1 MANTYA
7 VITDAGVALQNRL
20 IAGET
25 LQITGVKAGAGSVPV
40 TDLRAQTELQDVK
53 QALSIV
59 NKQVSDQ
66 STVLMVQLTTVGLS
80 SGYNLQQLG
89 VYAKAQG
96 EDEEILF
103 AILQEEAPMPIP
115 SETEKPRY
123 AVTFYLEFILTN
135 DNTIEININPAAYV
149 TVDVYSSYEM
159 TSADADEICI

>member
-7 VITDAGVALQNRL
+7 VITDAGVALQNQL

-25 LQITGVKAGAGSVPV
+25 LQITGVKSGSGFVPV

-59 NKQVSDQ
+59 NIQTKEK

-80 SGYNLQQLG
+80 SGYDLQQLG

-96 EDEEILF
+96 DGEEILF
-103 AILQEEAPMPIP
+103 AILQEEDPMPIP

-135 DNTIEININPAAYV
+135 DNSVEVNINPAAYV
-149 TVDVYSSYEM
+149 TVDIYGSYEM
-159 TSADADEICI
+159 TEADADEICI

>member
-7 VITDAGVALQNRL
+7 VITDAGVALQNQL

-25 LQITGVKAGAGSVPV
+25 LQITGVKAGSGFVPV

-59 NKQVSDQ
+59 NKQANEQ
-66 STVLMVQLTTVGLS
+66 STVLMVELTTVGLS
-80 SGYNLQQLG
+80 SGYDLQQLG

-96 EDEEILF
+96 DDGEILF
-103 AILQEEAPMPIP
+103 AILQEEDPMPIP

-149 TVDVYSSYEM
+149 TVDIYDSYEM
-159 TSADADEICI
+159 AAADADEICI

>member
-7 VITDAGVALQNRL
+7 VITDAGVALQNQL

-25 LQITGVKAGAGSVPV
+25 LQITGVKAGSGFVPV

-59 NKQVSDQ
+59 NKQANEQ
-66 STVLMVQLTTVGLS
+66 STVLMVELTTVGLS
-80 SGYNLQQLG
+80 SGYDLQQLG

-96 EDEEILF
+96 DDGEILF
-103 AILQEEAPMPIP
+103 AILQEEDPMPIP

-123 AVTFYLEFILTN
+123 AVTFYLEFVLTN
-135 DNTIEININPAAYV
+135 DNTIEVNINPAAYV
-149 TVDVYSSYEM
+149 TVDIYDSYEL
-159 TSADADEICI
+159 TAADADEICI

>member
-40 TDLRAQTELQDVK
+40 TDLRAQTELQNVK

-135 DNTIEININPAAYV
+135 DNTIEVNINPAAYV
-149 TVDVYSSYEM
+149 TVDIYDSYEM
-159 TSADADEICI
+159 AAADADEICV

>member
-40 TDLRAQTELQDVK
+40 TDLRAQTELQNVK

-80 SGYNLQQLG
+80 SGYDLQQLG

-96 EDEEILF
+96 DDGEILF
-103 AILQEEAPMPIP
+103 AILQEEDPMPIP

-135 DNTIEININPAAYV
+135 DNTIEVNINPAAYV
-149 TVDVYSSYEM
+149 TVDIYGSYEM
-159 TSADADEICI
+159 TEADADEICI

>member
-135 DNTIEININPAAYV
+135 DNTIEVNINPAAYV
-149 TVDVYSSYEM
+149 TVDIYDSYEM
-159 TSADADEICI
+159 AAADADEICV

>member
-40 TDLRAQTELQDVK
+40 TDLRAQTELQNVK

-135 DNTIEININPAAYV
+135 DNTIEVNINPAAYV
-149 TVDVYSSYEM
+149 TVDIYDSYEM
-159 TSADADEICI
+159 AAADADEICI

>member
-25 LQITGVKAGAGSVPV
+25 LQITGVKSGSGSVPV

-59 NKQVSDQ
+59 NKQANEQ
-66 STVLMVQLTTVGLS
+66 STVLMVELTTVGLS
-80 SGYNLQQLG
+80 SGYDLQQLG

-96 EDEEILF
+96 DDKEILF
-103 AILQEEAPMPIP
+103 AILQEEDPMPIP

-123 AVTFYLEFILTN
+123 AVTFYLEFVLTN
-135 DNTIEININPAAYV
+135 DNTIEVNINPAAYV
-149 TVDVYSSYEM
+149 TVDIYDSYEL
-159 TSADADEICI
+159 TAADADEICI

>member
-7 VITDAGVALQNRL
+7 VITDAGVALQNQL

-25 LQITGVKAGAGSVPV
+25 LQITGVKAGSGFVPV
-40 TDLRAQTELQDVK
+40 TDLRAQTEVQDVK

-59 NKQVSDQ
+59 NKQVNEQ
-66 STVLMVQLTTVGLS
+66 STVLMVELTTVGLS
-80 SGYNLQQLG
+80 SGYDLQQLG

-96 EDEEILF
+96 DDGEILF
-103 AILQEEAPMPIP
+103 AILQEEDPMPIP

-149 TVDVYSSYEM
+149 TVDIYDSYEM
-159 TSADADEICI
+159 AAADADEICI

>member
-25 LQITGVKAGAGSVPV
+25 LQITGVKSGSGSVPV

-59 NKQVSDQ
+59 NKQANEQ
-66 STVLMVQLTTVGLS
+66 STVLMVELTTVGLS
-80 SGYNLQQLG
+80 SGYDLQQLG

-96 EDEEILF
+96 DDKEILF
-103 AILQEEAPMPIP
+103 AILQEEDPMPIP

-123 AVTFYLEFILTN
+123 AVTFYLEFVLTN
-135 DNTIEININPAAYV
+135 DNTIEVNINPAAYV
-149 TVDVYSSYEM
+149 TVDNSRALRYSGG
-159 TSADADEICI
+159 CR

>member
-7 VITDAGVALQNRL
+7 VITDAGVALQNKL

-25 LQITGVKAGAGSVPV
+25 LQITGVKAGSGSVPV

-59 NKQVSDQ
+59 NKQANEQ
-66 STVLMVQLTTVGLS
+66 STVLMVELTTVGLS
-80 SGYNLQQLG
+80 SGYDLQQLG

-96 EDEEILF
+96 DDKEILF
-103 AILQEEAPMPIP
+103 AILQEEDPMPIP

-123 AVTFYLEFILTN
+123 AVTFYLEFVLTN
-135 DNTIEININPAAYV
+135 DNMIEVNINPAAYV
-149 TVDVYSSYEM
+149 TVDIYDSYEL
-159 TSADADEICI
+159 TAADADEICI